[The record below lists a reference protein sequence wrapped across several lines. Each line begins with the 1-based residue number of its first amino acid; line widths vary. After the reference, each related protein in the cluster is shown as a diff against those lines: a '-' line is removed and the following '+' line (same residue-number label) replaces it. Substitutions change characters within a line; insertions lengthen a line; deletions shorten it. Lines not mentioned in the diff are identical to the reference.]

1 MVHKAMLTAS
11 RAKGTAMPHFWQV
24 DSDLWI
30 NPAHIVSVHDDVV
43 VANAVVSWEY
53 SAANK
58 PLLGVK
64 MVAVASSFG
73 RDREDEYTLVLD
85 GEARA
90 KLLAYLARETESA
103 PPPAPE

>member
-30 NPAHIVSVHDDVV
+30 NPAHIVSVHDDVSV
-43 VANAVVSWEY
+43 PDYVY
-53 SAANK
+53 AATYK

-73 RDREDEYTLVLD
+73 RDREDEYTLVLN